1 MTQTY
6 EGWTN
11 RETWN
16 VSLWMGNHE
25 PLYRLVLN
33 MLKNTKNEGDFA
45 DTLEAFLLI
54 IWQRINDECRTPD
67 GLSLKPVNFA
77 EIAEHWWEDY
87 EDLHPLT

>member
-16 VSLWMGNHE
+16 VNLWMGNHE
-25 PLYRLVLN
+25 PVYKLVLN

-45 DTLEAFLLI
+45 DTLEAFLWI
-54 IWQRINDECRTPD
+54 IWEGKTPD
-67 GLSLKPVNFA
+67 NLSLKPVNFA
-77 EIAEHWWEDY
+77 EIADHWWEDY
-87 EDLHPLT
+87 EDLWSLRR